1 MTHVQIKE
9 VEVYHPNHVVNSQ
22 KYIDYFKENKGKDI
36 SNLLETL
43 GRKNYYQINNSE
55 ENSIT
60 MAIDASKR
68 VLEKAGVEGKDVDM
82 IIFSSQVPELTFP
95 TNAIFVH
102 EAIQGEKR
110 LYCLR
115 Q

>member
-1 MTHVQIKE
+1 
-9 VEVYHPNHVVNSQ
+9 
-22 KYIDYFKENKGKDI
+22 
-36 SNLLETL
+36 
-43 GRKNYYQINNSE
+43 
-55 ENSIT
+55 

-82 IIFSSQVPELTFP
+82 IIFSSQVPELTFLQMQ
-95 TNAIFVH
+95 FLFMR
-102 EAIQGEKR
+102 QFKGKR

>member
-1 MTHVQIKE
+1 
-9 VEVYHPNHVVNSQ
+9 
-22 KYIDYFKENKGKDI
+22 
-36 SNLLETL
+36 
-43 GRKNYYQINNSE
+43 
-55 ENSIT
+55 

-82 IIFSSQVPELTFP
+82 IIFSSQVPELTFR

-102 EAIQGEKR
+102 EAIQGKKR